1 MQIQRGTHK
10 RQITAKEFIRL
21 KKIKPFEDYRQDSKG
36 LNFGLLFGMS
46 YRTYSQTRLETNWSW
61 EQCEK
66 FIDEHD
72 LRDSK
77 WDIAKY
83 YKNEKPELWSYY
95 AVSKYFR
102 DMFFKTYPKLMKRIE
117 WRKLEGKN
125 KGYIRSYHGAIRHVL
140 PVMFEGKDDSKK
152 EIAGLGNICANTDIQ
167 NDEACRVMPS
177 IVMFNQKAKE
187 LGLKSRIIGTIH
199 DSVDF
204 IIYKPELEFIA
215 KTLVNE
221 IFEREEPWQR
231 GIKLTADLT
240 VVDLTKSNQYFK
252 HGKDVSEYVHN

>member
-1 MQIQRGTHK
+1 MQIQRIKHK
-10 RQITAKEFIRL
+10 RQITDKEFLRL
-21 KKIKPFEDYRQDSKG
+21 KKTEPFASYRQDSKG

-46 YRTYSQTRLETNWSW
+46 YRTYSQTRLETNWTL

-66 FIDEHD
+66 FIEEHN
-72 LRDSK
+72 LMDSK
-77 WDIAKY
+77 WDIAKF
-83 YKNEKPELWSYY
+83 YKNEDPKLWSYY

-117 WRKLEGKN
+117 WRKAEGAN
-125 KGYIRSYHGAIRHVL
+125 KGYIRSYHGALRHVL
-140 PVMFEGKDDSKK
+140 PVKFEGKDDSKK

-177 IVMFNQKAKE
+177 IVMFNEKAKA

-204 IIYKPELEFIA
+204 IIYKPELDFIA
-215 KTLVNE
+215 QSLVPE
-221 IFEREEPWQR
+221 IFERDEPWQK
-231 GIKLTADLT
+231 GIKLTTDFT
-240 VVDLTKSNQYFK
+240 IVDLTKEDQYFK
-252 HGKDVSEYVHN
+252 HGKEYVYN